1 MRTTGSKHSKLPTI
15 NWFQPTAAVKRALQ
29 EVESGI
35 VLSDDRRR
43 KCVRFLSTVDIY
55 TNEELSSLFNVTVD
69 VIANDMAIII
79 HERNEVIGSISPVDF
94 IAEYLENQKYAI
106 NKMKGEIEFGTLNSS
121 DKIKA
126 LEKYSIALA
135 RLLESMQSLGALP
148 KELGHLSVVEEK
160 WVANITEGGFVQL
173 NQEQQ
178 IKEITEGKTN
188 GENLER
194 QQIQEGV
201 LHENEEEKELLQ
213 ETKEAT

>member
-1 MRTTGSKHSKLPTI
+1 MRPKKSNITPHL
-15 NWFQPTAAVKRALQ
+15 NWFQPTAAVKKALQ
-29 EVESGI
+29 EVESGS

-69 VIANDMAIII
+69 VIANDMSLII

-106 NKMKGEIEFGTLNSS
+106 NKMKGEIEFGTLNSA

-160 WVANITEGGFVQL
+160 WVANITEGGLV
-173 NQEQQ
+173 NIEQQ
-178 IKEITEGKTN
+178 IPLKELQEKINEQDVQGSS
-188 GENLER
+188 
-194 QQIQEGV
+194 IQEGV
-201 LHENEEEKELLQ
+201 SEIFQETEEEITEKK
-213 ETKEAT
+213 T